1 MSELRRGLLK
11 LAHTNPEL
19 RESLVP
25 LLASTR
31 TAKKMTEK
39 EWKAY
44 KEKHPKAKKE
54 NHEISKSDSGGGA
67 DVPSGVDLSGVT
79 PEQVKAFAGEIPEY
93 KLEIIA
99 GGEDGEVT
107 EADLRRARAVK
118 AQLKRG
124 IQNAADVC
132 KMSPPVCEDNF
143 GVARSSM
150 PQLSA
155 DESIK
160 DMLKTDKQRIAD
172 KGDKWGSYSD
182 EKKAKKKKRWATERK
197 KGEAAVAAGADPND
211 DRTVFKQL
219 LDSVAKEGTK
229 IGSQKPPFEKVDVGQ
244 LKATQREIKAGKT
257 YGIANAYLQGDYDP
271 RESPIIISA
280 DNHILDGHHRYSAM
294 ITADPEAKM
303 NVIRVDLPMNKF
315 LERSFEQPG
324 VFRADLQ
331 DNIIS
336 GDDPLDLARKPGSSW
351 QQKGKWYGKDKDGEA
366 SGPFK
371 DKDAAENHASGTR
384 FAPEQGEKVEK
395 KDKPKKKAYKSFG
408 SRDEAFVAAVE
419 LADRRRMTVVL
430 RKSYNG
436 WSISTPLK
444 RELPSERGE
453 RVEPGTPLSSKQLK
467 IKREMGK
474 KASKA
479 PTLKGRLAKLAF
491 DNPDMRE
498 ALLPL
503 LKESASSPLLDE
515 IQKSMKRFISDVNR
529 KFHGDGY
536 KRTDIEAQYH
546 RVEGS
551 ERGLGDWYIDWE
563 DVEDDE
569 DIEDYDYEK
578 SSDLRQITKYFENW
592 MKKEPWYNRK
602 MRFEVHDGEKQWI
615 YFYVQVR

>member
-1 MSELRRGLLK
+1 MSELRRELLK

-44 KEKHPKAKKE
+44 KKDHPKAKKE
-54 NHEISKSDSGGGA
+54 NHDISKSDGGGKGKGKGKGKGP
-67 DVPSGVDLSGVT
+67 DVEVPAGVDLSGVT
-79 PEQVKAFAGEIPEY
+79 PEQVEAFAGEIPEY
-93 KLEIIA
+93 KLEILA
-99 GGEDGEVT
+99 GGDDGEVT
-107 EADLRRARAVK
+107 EADLRRAKAVK
-118 AQLKRG
+118 VQLKRG
-124 IQNAADVC
+124 IQAAADIC
-132 KMSPPVCEDNF
+132 QMSPPVCEGNF

-160 DMLKTDKQRIAD
+160 DMLKTDEQRVSD
-172 KGDKWGSYSD
+172 MGDKWDELSD
-182 EKKAKKKKRWATERK
+182 AKKAKNKKGWATERR
-197 KGEAAVAAGADPND
+197 KGDAAVAAGADPED

-219 LDSVAKEGTK
+219 LDAVAKEGTK
-229 IGSQKPPFEKVDVGQ
+229 IGTQDPPFEKVDVGQ

-271 RESPIIISA
+271 RESPIIISK

-303 NVIRVDLPMNKF
+303 NVIRVDLPMKEF
-315 LERSFEQPG
+315 LERSFDQPG
-324 VFRADLQ
+324 VFRADIQ

-336 GDDPLDLARKPGSSW
+336 SDDPLDLARELGSTW
-351 QQKGKWYGKDKDGEA
+351 QQKGKWYSKNKGGEA
-366 SGPFK
+366 GGPFK
-371 DKDAAENHASGTR
+371 DEDEAKEKSKSSLALSGPVPSKLETEEELTSR
-384 FAPEQGEKVEK
+384 TKK
-395 KDKPKKKAYKSFG
+395 KDKPKKKASQTTK
-408 SRDEAFVAAVE
+408 AF
-419 LADRRRMTVVL
+419 R
-430 RKSYNG
+430 
-436 WSISTPLK
+436 
-444 RELPSERGE
+444 
-453 RVEPGTPLSSKQLK
+453 
-467 IKREMGK
+467 
-474 KASKA
+474 KA

-498 ALLPL
+498 ALVPL

-536 KRTDIEAQYH
+536 KRTDIEAH
-546 RVEGS
+546 RNAVEGS

-569 DIEDYDYEK
+569 DVEDYDYEK
-578 SSDLRQITKYFENW
+578 SGDLRQITKYFENW
-592 MKKEPWYNRK
+592 MKKEPWYNRRI
-602 MRFEVHDGEKQWI
+602 RFGVQDGEKQWI
-615 YFYVQVR
+615 YFDIQVR